1 LSALVITTP
10 KLGPEQKLFN
20 QLLEKIEDCGRTITE
35 LTKLAETH
43 RPERMAK
50 ITPLLDKVRQW
61 DTKLVLFLDARLQQT
76 KGLSKKQQ
84 ENIAYIAIAIGYSL
98 LRSGDASEELSAA
111 VDRLTDLY
119 GDDDDDIFGDDD
131 ERGGNSE
138 ADLEGLKSTIEDMMG
153 VNLDNEDGL
162 NSPEELMAAAMRK
175 RQESYEAW
183 RDAREARK
191 AKKKKS
197 AKEIAAEQEALDA
210 DTVLKQIYRKLASAL
225 HPDREP
231 DEVKRIQKTVLM
243 AQVNAAND
251 KKDLL
256 TMLRL
261 QLQIEQIEPA
271 AIATMADEKLRHYNR
286 MLKDQLKTV
295 QMEQMQ
301 LTEKIRHEF
310 NLYYGVINAKAL
322 QKALRADV
330 VELTDQA
337 DRRQFEYI
345 NVQNDKNLKAWA
357 KHQAEMMNEMPDF
370 M

>member
-1 LSALVITTP
+1 LSALVITAA

-35 LTKLAETH
+35 LNKLVDTH

-50 ITPLLDKVRQW
+50 ISPLLERVRLW
-61 DTKLVLFLDARLQQT
+61 DTKLVLFLDSRLQQT

-84 ENIAYIAIAIGYSL
+84 ENIAYIAIAIGYGL
-98 LRSGDASEELSAA
+98 IRSGDVSEELSTA
-111 VDRLTDLY
+111 VDRLSDLY
-119 GDDDDDIFGDDD
+119 GEDDDDFFGDD
-131 ERGGNSE
+131 EVGNSE
-138 ADLEGLKSTIEDMMG
+138 ADLAGLQSTIEDMMG
-153 VNLDNEDGL
+153 INLDGEEGL
-162 NSPEELMAAAMRK
+162 DSPGAMMAAAMRK
-175 RQESYEAW
+175 RQAEHEAW
-183 RDAREARK
+183 QQAREARK

-197 AKEIAAEQEALDA
+197 PKEIAAEQESVDA
-210 DTVLKQIYRKLASAL
+210 ESALKQIYRKLASAL

-251 KKDLL
+251 KRDLL
-256 TMLRL
+256 AMLRL

-271 AIATMADEKLRHYNR
+271 AISSMADEKLKHYNR
-286 MLKDQLKTV
+286 MLREQLKTV
-295 QMEQMQ
+295 QMEQMH
-301 LTEKIRHEF
+301 LTESIRHEF
-310 NLYYGVINAKAL
+310 NLYYGAINAKAF

-330 VELTDQA
+330 LELTDQA

-345 NVQNDKNLKAWA
+345 SVQNDKNLKAWA
-357 KHQAEMMNEMPDF
+357 KHQAQMMNEMPDF